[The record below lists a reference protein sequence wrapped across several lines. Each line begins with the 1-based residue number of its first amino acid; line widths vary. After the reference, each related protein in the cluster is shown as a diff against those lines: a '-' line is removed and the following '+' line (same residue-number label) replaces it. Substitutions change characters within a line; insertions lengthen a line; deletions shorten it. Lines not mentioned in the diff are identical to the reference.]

1 MNEYERSF
9 TVDLLS
15 VIKQQYK
22 LEAAEVLV
30 GFDAEGKAYTHDF
43 KKDGNI
49 LMGGIT
55 GFGKTVTI
63 HQMLLSNM
71 YQNDPNTVQFTIY
84 DAHCNEYLDYKGLPH
99 IYGGVISD
107 HDELEYYL
115 FQLQKE
121 KDKREYLFKEADCSN
136 LDDYN
141 LYAESQGLNPLQHIV
156 TVIDEIMQPI
166 ATVEYFKDRLYRLT
180 QTSNTLGLHFII
192 STQHPKADILDS
204 DFKTHFP
211 SRIAIKLMDRL
222 SSQVVL
228 DDIGAEKL
236 DKQGLLIYQNLS
248 GQQTQLQSAYSTES
262 IIEPLCEELK

>member
-1 MNEYERSF
+1 MNERSF

-22 LEAAEVLV
+22 LEATEVLV
-30 GFDAEGKAYTHDF
+30 GFDEYGKAYTHDF

-49 LMGGIT
+49 LMGGMS
-55 GFGKTVTI
+55 GFGKTVTL

-71 YQNDPNTVQFTIY
+71 YQNDPNAVQFTIY
-84 DAHCNEYLDYKGLPH
+84 DAHCNEYLDYKDLPH

-121 KDKREYLFKEADCSN
+121 KDKREHLFKEADCSN

-166 ATVEYFKDRLYRLT
+166 VSVEHFKGRLYHLS
-180 QTSNTLGLHFII
+180 QTSNALGLHFII
-192 STQHPKADILDS
+192 STQNPKADILDS
-204 DFKTHFP
+204 AFKAHFP
-211 SRIAIKLMDRL
+211 SRIALKLMGRL
-222 SSQVVL
+222 TSQIIL
-228 DDIGAEKL
+228 DDTGAEKL
-236 DKQGLLIYQNLS
+236 DKQGLLIYQNQS
-248 GQQTQLQSAYSTES
+248 GQQTKLQSVYSAES
-262 IIEPLCEELK
+262 IIEPLCEGLK

>member
-1 MNEYERSF
+1 M
-9 TVDLLS
+9 DLLS

-30 GFDAEGKAYTHDF
+30 GFDEDDKPYTHDF

-71 YQNDPNTVQFTIY
+71 YQNNPNTVQFTIY
-84 DAHCNEYLDYKGLPH
+84 DAYGYEYLDYKDVPH
-99 IYGGVISD
+99 IYVGVLSD
-107 HDELEYYL
+107 HDELAYYL
-115 FQLQKE
+115 FKLQKE

-141 LYAESQGLNPLQHIV
+141 LYAKSQGLNPLQHIV
-156 TVIDEIMQPI
+156 TVIDDIRHPLEV
-166 ATVEYFKDRLYRLT
+166 VEHFKERLYNLT
-180 QTSNTLGLHFII
+180 QTSNELGLHFII
-192 STQHPKADILDS
+192 STQNPQADILDS
-204 DFKTHFP
+204 DFKTYFP
-211 SRIAIKLMDRL
+211 SRIALNLKDRL
-222 SSQVVL
+222 TSQIIL

-236 DKQGLLIYQNLS
+236 DKQGLLIYQNQS
-248 GQQTQLQSAYSTES
+248 GQQTKLQSAYIAES
-262 IIEPLCEELK
+262 IIEPLCEGLKN